1 MAKKI
6 VRHFSLVC
14 QVEEFLPELSEGD
27 IFPIRILRLP
37 CHISHLRDIM
47 QKVNP
52 TDFIG

>member
-1 MAKKI
+1 
-6 VRHFSLVC
+6 
-14 QVEEFLPELSEGD
+14 
-27 IFPIRILRLP
+27 LRLL